1 MRRARILQ
9 ALLPYLLLAVIAGPI
24 ALYLLDYVDE
34 MKQHEIVKWKN
45 PWALVLFAAC
55 PLLAWVQFHLR
66 VTRAPTLAYSRVGEL
81 SMTRPGIIW
90 YLSSLPGVLRIT
102 AIALIVV
109 ALARPQTYK
118 DETIEVEGIDIMIVL
133 DLSKSMEE
141 RDLRRNRLDAGQ
153 RTIRNFLC
161 NRQNDRIGLVVFA
174 QKAMTQH
181 PLTLDYNSLDQI
193 VADLAIGDVP
203 EMGTAIGDALAL
215 ALGSLR
221 RSEDKSKVVILLSDG
236 DSNWTTKFDPVEAKN
251 LAKKMNVKVF
261 TILLG
266 RAGGAGG
273 QFGSNRYAVNPE
285 LLRSIAKETGGQYF
299 RAGDDAQLEDSFNKV
314 RDTLDK
320 SRHKQVRRV
329 PNQELFGKFVII
341 AVFLLFLEILLRL
354 TRFRRF
360 P

>member
-1 MRRARILQ
+1 MRRSLVIKG
-9 ALLPYLLLAVIAGPI
+9 LLPYVLLAIIAGPI
-24 ALYLLDYVDE
+24 ALYFLDYLDE
-34 MKQHEIVKWKN
+34 IRQREIIKWRN
-45 PWALVLFAAC
+45 PWALALLAGC

-66 VTRAPTLAYSRVGEL
+66 VKRAPTMAYSRVGEL
-81 SMTRPGIIW
+81 SMTRPGIVW

-102 AIALIVV
+102 AVALIAV

-118 DETIEVEGIDIMIVL
+118 EETVEVEGIDIMIVL

-193 VADLAIGDVP
+193 VANLAIGDVP

-215 ALGSLR
+215 SLGSLR
-221 RSEDKSKVVILLSDG
+221 RSGDKDKVVILLSDG
-236 DSNWTTKFDPVEAKN
+236 DSNWTTKFDPIESKN
-251 LAKKMNVKVF
+251 LAKKMGVKVF

-266 RAGGAGG
+266 RAGGAAGP
-273 QFGSNRYAVNPE
+273 FGSNRYAVNPE
-285 LLRSIAKETGGQYF
+285 LLREIAKETGGKYF
-299 RAGDDAQLEDSFNKV
+299 RAGDDQQLEDSFNKV
-314 RDTLDK
+314 RETLDK
-320 SRHKQVRRV
+320 SRHKEIRRV
-329 PNQELFGKFVII
+329 PNQELFGKFVIF
-341 AVFLLFLEILLRL
+341 AVILLFLEILLRL